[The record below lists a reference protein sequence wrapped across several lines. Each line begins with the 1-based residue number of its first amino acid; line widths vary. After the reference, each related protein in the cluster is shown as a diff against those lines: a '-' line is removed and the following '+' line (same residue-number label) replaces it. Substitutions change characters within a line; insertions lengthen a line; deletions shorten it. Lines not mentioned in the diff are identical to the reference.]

1 MMNLSRLSTRIAG
14 NDRAGFTLIEVMV
27 AGVLMIILAVGL
39 LSVTSYAVKLNSG
52 NNIRVQAQSA
62 LQAEAEYYR
71 SLKFV
76 PVGSDA
82 ALNANTYTR
91 PNRVT
96 ADNSNF
102 AITVQIINKNLVNG
116 SASNNATATLKEIT
130 INATPVPART
140 GWLANLNTNL
150 TIQRVRA
157 N

>member
-1 MMNLSRLSTRIAG
+1 MIKLTKRIAG
-14 NDRAGFTLIEVMV
+14 NERAGFTLIEVMV
-27 AGVLMIILAVGL
+27 AAMLMIILAVGL
-39 LSVTSYAVKLNSG
+39 LSVTSHVVKLNRG
-52 NNIRVQAQSA
+52 NNIRIQAQSA

-71 SLKFV
+71 SLRFV

-82 ALNANTYTR
+82 AVNAGTYTR

-102 AITVQIINKNLVNG
+102 AISVVIINKNLVNG
-116 SASNNATATLKEIT
+116 STSNDATATLKEIT
-130 INATPVPART
+130 IAATPAVAQT
-140 GWLANLNTNL
+140 GWLANLNTNM

>member
-1 MMNLSRLSTRIAG
+1 MKYIAG
-14 NDRAGFTLIEVMV
+14 NSKTGFTLIEVLI
-27 AGVLMIILAVGL
+27 AGMLMIILCIGL
-39 LSVTSYAVKLNSG
+39 LTVTSQAIKLNRG
-52 NNIRVQAQSA
+52 NNIRIQAQSA

-76 PVGSDA
+76 PVGSDLG
-82 ALNANTYTR
+82 LNANTYTR
-91 PNRVT
+91 PVRTT

-102 AITVQIINKNLVNG
+102 AVSVVVINKNLVNG
-116 SASNNATATLKEIT
+116 SASNDSTVTLKEIT
-130 INATPVPART
+130 ITATPQVAQT

>member
-1 MMNLSRLSTRIAG
+1 MIKLTKRIVG

-27 AGVLMIILAVGL
+27 AGMLMIILAVGL
-39 LSVTSYAVKLNSG
+39 LTVTSHAVMLNRG
-52 NNIRVQAQSA
+52 NNIRIQAQSA

-71 SLKFV
+71 SLRFV
-76 PVGSDA
+76 PIGSDTA
-82 ALNANTYTR
+82 MNANTYTR

-102 AITVQIINKNLVNG
+102 ALSVVIINKPSVTNT
-116 SASNNATATLKEIT
+116 ATNDANATLKEIT
-130 INATPVPART
+130 ITATPAVAQT

-150 TIQRVRA
+150 TIQRVRG

>member
-1 MMNLSRLSTRIAG
+1 MKPLFRNPRLVG
-14 NDRAGFTLIEVMV
+14 NERCGFTLVEVLV
-27 AGVLMIILAVGL
+27 AGTLLIILAIGILTV
-39 LSVTSYAVKLNSG
+39 SSTAIKLNKG
-52 NNIRVQAQSA
+52 NNLRIQAQSA

-76 PVGSDA
+76 PVGSDVA
-82 ALNANTYTR
+82 MNANTYTR

-102 AITVQIINKNLVNG
+102 AISVQIINKNLVNG
-116 SASNNATATLKEIT
+116 SASNDSTATLKEIT
-130 INATPVPART
+130 ITATPAVTQT

>member
-1 MMNLSRLSTRIAG
+1 MKLAFLKRRLAG
-14 NDRAGFTLIEVMV
+14 NERCGFTLVEVLV
-27 AGVLMIILAVGL
+27 AASLMIILCVGL
-39 LSVTSYAVKLNSG
+39 LTVASTAVKLNRG
-52 NNIRVQAQSA
+52 NNLRVQAQSA

-76 PVGSDA
+76 PVGSDP
-82 ALNANTYTR
+82 ALNAGSYTR

-102 AITVQIINKNLVNG
+102 AISVQIINKNLVNG
-116 SASNNATATLKEIT
+116 SASNNSTATLKEIT
-130 INATPVPART
+130 IVATPVVAQS
-140 GWLANLNTNL
+140 GWLADLNTNL

>member
-1 MMNLSRLSTRIAG
+1 MKLTRRIAG
-14 NDRAGFTLIEVMV
+14 NENCGFTLIEVII
-27 AGVLMIILAVGL
+27 AGTLMMILAVGIL
-39 LSVTSYAVKLNSG
+39 TISSTAVKLNKG
-52 NNIRVQAQSA
+52 NNLRIQAQSA

-76 PVGSDA
+76 PIGSDTA
-82 ALNANTYTR
+82 INAGSYTR
-91 PNRVT
+91 PNRLT

-102 AITVQIINKNLVNG
+102 AVSVQVINKNLVNG
-116 SASNNATATLKEIT
+116 SASNDATATLKEIT
-130 INATPVPART
+130 ITATPVVTQT

>member
-1 MMNLSRLSTRIAG
+1 MSRLTKRIAG
-14 NDRAGFTLIEVMV
+14 NDRAGFTLVEVLV
-27 AGVLMIILAVGL
+27 AGMLMIILAVGL
-39 LSVTSYAVKLNSG
+39 LSVSSHAVMLNRG
-52 NNIRVQAQSA
+52 NNIRIQAQSA

-76 PVGSDA
+76 PVGSDPA
-82 ALNANTYTR
+82 MNANTYTR
-91 PNRVT
+91 PNRIT

-102 AITVQIINKNLVNG
+102 AISVVIINKNLVNG
-116 SASNNATATLKEIT
+116 SAANDSTATLKEISIT
-130 INATPVPART
+130 ATSVPAQT

>member
-1 MMNLSRLSTRIAG
+1 MINLTKRVAG
-14 NDRAGFTLIEVMV
+14 NERAGFTLIEVMV
-27 AGVLMIILAVGL
+27 AGMLMIILAVGL
-39 LSVTSYAVKLNSG
+39 LTVTSHAVKLNRG
-52 NNIRVQAQSA
+52 NNIRIQAQSA

-76 PVGSDA
+76 PVGSDTA
-82 ALNANTYTR
+82 MNANTYTR

-102 AITVQIINKNLVNG
+102 AISVVIINKNLVNG
-116 SASNNATATLKEIT
+116 SASNDSTATLKEIT
-130 INATPVPART
+130 ITAAPAVAQT

>member
-1 MMNLSRLSTRIAG
+1 M
-14 NDRAGFTLIEVMV
+14 IEVIV
-27 AGVLMIILAVGL
+27 AGTLMIILAVGIL
-39 LSVTSYAVKLNSG
+39 TVASTAAKLNRG
-52 NNIRVQAQSA
+52 NNIRIQAQSA

-76 PVGSDA
+76 PIGSDPA
-82 ALNANTYTR
+82 MNANTYTR

-102 AITVQIINKNLVNG
+102 AIAVQVINKNLVNG
-116 SASNNATATLKEIT
+116 SASDDSNATLKEIT
-130 INATPVPART
+130 ITATPVVT
-140 GWLANLNTNL
+140 QFGWLANLNTNL

>member
-1 MMNLSRLSTRIAG
+1 MKYIAG
-14 NDRAGFTLIEVMV
+14 NRKTGFTLIEVLI
-27 AGVLMIILAVGL
+27 AGMLMIILCIGL
-39 LSVTSYAVKLNSG
+39 LTVTSQAIKLNRG
-52 NNIRVQAQSA
+52 NNIRIQAQSA

-76 PVGSDA
+76 PVGSDV

-91 PNRVT
+91 PVRQT

-102 AITVQIINKNLVNG
+102 AVSVVVINKDLVNG
-116 SASNNATATLKEIT
+116 SVSNDSTATLKEIT
-130 INATPVPART
+130 ITATPQTAQT

>member
-1 MMNLSRLSTRIAG
+1 MKLTRRIAG
-14 NDRAGFTLIEVMV
+14 NDKCGFTLIEVII
-27 AGVLMIILAVGL
+27 AGTLMMILAVGIL
-39 LSVTSYAVKLNSG
+39 TISSTAVKLNKG
-52 NNIRVQAQSA
+52 NNLRIQAQSA

-76 PVGSDA
+76 PVGSDPA
-82 ALNANTYTR
+82 MNANTYTR
-91 PNRVT
+91 PNRIT

-102 AITVQIINKNLVNG
+102 AISAVIINKNLVNG
-116 SASNNATATLKEIT
+116 SAANDATATLKEIT
-130 INATPVPART
+130 ITATPVVTQT

>member
-1 MMNLSRLSTRIAG
+1 MMIKLTTRVAG

-27 AGVLMIILAVGL
+27 AGMLMIILAVGL
-39 LSVTSYAVKLNSG
+39 LTVTSHAVMLNRG

-71 SLKFV
+71 SLRFV
-76 PVGSDA
+76 PTGSDA
-82 ALNANTYTR
+82 AVNAGTYTR
-91 PNRVT
+91 PNRIT

-102 AITVQIINKNLVNG
+102 ALSVVIINKNLVNG
-116 SASNNATATLKEIT
+116 SASNDSTATLKEIKIT
-130 INATPVPART
+130 ATPAVAQT